1 MTFPFHYRQLLHGG
15 EQLCVEDLSL
25 ADLAERYATPTYVY
39 SESYLR
45 QRFHA
50 FTHALGPQT
59 TLCYAVK
66 ANANLSILNR
76 LARWGAGFDIVS
88 GGELARVLRAGGDPT
103 RVVFSGVGKSRDE
116 IRRALEAEIYC
127 LNVESPAEL
136 ARIEQVAA
144 ELGCRAPIAMRV
156 NPDVEASTHPYIA
169 TGLRET
175 KFGIPMAEAPLLYE
189 RAARSRHLE
198 VLGVACHIGSQLL
211 DLAPIAEAARRVVQ
225 LYEALGR
232 QGIHLQ
238 HLDLGGGV
246 GIRYHDEQAPTP
258 ADYAAILDAALGDL
272 PVRRVVELG
281 RALVGN
287 AGALLTRVEYRKYNG
302 NRAFC
307 VVDAA
312 MNDLLRPSLYGAW
325 HEIWPLERRAAAQAP
340 MDVVGP
346 VCESGDFFA
355 KARPLPADLREGE
368 VLAILGAGAYGFA
381 MSSQYNSRP
390 RAAEILVDGT
400 DARVIRRR
408 ETLGELWA
416 AEEPCA

>member
-1 MTFPFHYRQLLHGG
+1 MNTPFHYRGDQLY
-15 EQLCVEDLSL
+15 VEDLPL
-25 ADLAERYATPTYVY
+25 AELAERFATPSYVY

-45 QRFHA
+45 QRYQA
-50 FTHALGPQT
+50 FSHALGPET
-59 TLCYAVK
+59 MLCYAVK
-66 ANANLSILNR
+66 ANSNLSILHR
-76 LARWGAGFDIVS
+76 LATLGAGFDIVS
-88 GGELARVLRAGGDPT
+88 GGELARVLRAGGDAA

-116 IRRALEAEIYC
+116 LRRALEAGIHC
-127 LNVESPAEL
+127 INVESPAEL

-144 ELGCRAPIAMRV
+144 ELGCRAPIALRV
-156 NPDVEASTHPYIA
+156 NPDVEAGAHPYIA

-175 KFGIPMAEAPLLYE
+175 KFGIPMAEAPELYA
-189 RAARSRHLE
+189 RAARSPQLR

-211 DLAPIAEAARRVVQ
+211 DLAPIGEAAQRVLR
-225 LYEALGR
+225 LYETLVQR
-232 QGIHLQ
+232 GIHLE

-246 GIRYHDEQAPTP
+246 GIRYRDEQAPTP
-258 ADYAAILDAALGDL
+258 ADYAATLDAALGGL

-302 NRAFC
+302 SRAFC

-325 HEIWPLERRAAAQAP
+325 HEIWPLERRSGPEEP

-355 KARPLPADLREGE
+355 KARPLPGDLREGD

-390 RAAEILVDGT
+390 RAAEILVHGAE
-400 DARVIRRR
+400 ARVIRRR

-416 AEEPCA
+416 AEEPCS

>member
-1 MTFPFHYRQLLHGG
+1 MNTPFHYRGDQLY
-15 EQLCVEDLSL
+15 VEDLPL
-25 ADLAERYATPTYVY
+25 AELAERFATPSYVY

-45 QRFHA
+45 QRYQA
-50 FTHALGPQT
+50 FSHALGPET
-59 TLCYAVK
+59 MLCYAVK
-66 ANANLSILNR
+66 ANANLSILHR
-76 LARWGAGFDIVS
+76 LATLGAGFDIVS
-88 GGELARVLRAGGDPT
+88 GGELARVLRAGGDAA

-116 IRRALEAEIYC
+116 LRRALEAGIHC
-127 LNVESPAEL
+127 INVESPAEL

-144 ELGCRAPIAMRV
+144 ELGCRAPIALRV
-156 NPDVEASTHPYIA
+156 NPDVEAGAHPYIA

-175 KFGIPMAEAPLLYE
+175 KFGIPMAEAPELYA
-189 RAARSRHLE
+189 RAARSPQLR

-211 DLAPIAEAARRVVQ
+211 DLAPIGEAAQRVLR
-225 LYEALGR
+225 LYETLVQR
-232 QGIHLQ
+232 GIHLE

-246 GIRYHDEQAPTP
+246 GIRYRDEQAPTP
-258 ADYAAILDAALGDL
+258 ADYAATLDAALGGL

-302 NRAFC
+302 SRAFC

-325 HEIWPLERRAAAQAP
+325 HEIWPLERRSGPEEP

-355 KARPLPADLREGE
+355 KARPLPGDLREGD

-390 RAAEILVDGT
+390 RAAEILVHGAE
-400 DARVIRRR
+400 ARVIRRR

-416 AEEPCA
+416 AEEPCS

>member
-1 MTFPFHYRQLLHGG
+1 VNSPFHYRG
-15 EQLCVEDLSL
+15 EVLCVEDLAL
-25 ADLAERYATPTYVY
+25 AELAERFATPCYVY

-45 QRFHA
+45 QRFQA
-50 FTHALGPQT
+50 FRHALGPET
-59 TLCYAVK
+59 LLCYAVK
-66 ANANLSILNR
+66 ANANLSILHR
-76 LARWGAGFDIVS
+76 LAAMGAGFDIVS
-88 GGELARVLRAGGDPT
+88 GGELARVLRAGGDPA

-116 IRRALEAEIYC
+116 LRRALDAGIYC
-127 LNVESPAEL
+127 INVESPAEL
-136 ARIEQVAA
+136 ARVEQVAA
-144 ELGCRAPIAMRV
+144 ELGRRAPVALRV
-156 NPDVEASTHPYIA
+156 NPDVEAGTHPYIA

-175 KFGIPMAEAPLLYE
+175 KFGIPMAEAPALYE
-189 RAARSRHLE
+189 RAARSPHLH
-198 VLGVACHIGSQLL
+198 VLGAACHIGSQLL
-211 DLAPIAEAARRVVQ
+211 DLAPVGEAAQRVVR
-225 LYEALGR
+225 LYEELGR
-232 QGIHLQ
+232 RGIQLE

-246 GIRYHDEQAPTP
+246 GIRYRDELAPTP
-258 ADYAAILDAALGDL
+258 ADYAATLDAALNGL

-287 AGALLTRVEYRKYNG
+287 AGALLTRVEYRKSNG
-302 NRAFC
+302 ERAFC

-325 HEIWPLERRAAAQAP
+325 HEIWPVVRRSGPEQA

-390 RAAEILVDGT
+390 RAAEVLVHGAE
-400 DARVIRRR
+400 ARLIRRR

>member
-1 MTFPFHYRQLLHGG
+1 MNTPFHYRGDQLY
-15 EQLCVEDLSL
+15 VEDLPL
-25 ADLAERYATPTYVY
+25 AELAERFATPSYVY

-45 QRFHA
+45 QRYQA
-50 FTHALGPQT
+50 FSHALGPET
-59 TLCYAVK
+59 MLCYAVK
-66 ANANLSILNR
+66 ANANLSILHR
-76 LARWGAGFDIVS
+76 LATLGAGFDIVS
-88 GGELARVLRAGGDPT
+88 GGELARVLRAGGDPA

-116 IRRALEAEIYC
+116 LRRALEAGIHC
-127 LNVESPAEL
+127 INVESPAEL

-144 ELGCRAPIAMRV
+144 ELGCRAPIALRV
-156 NPDVEASTHPYIA
+156 NPDVEAGTHPYIA

-175 KFGIPMAEAPLLYE
+175 KFGIPMAEAPELYA
-189 RAARSRHLE
+189 RAARSPQLR

-211 DLAPIAEAARRVVQ
+211 DLAPIGEAAQRVLR
-225 LYEALGR
+225 LYETLVQR
-232 QGIHLQ
+232 GIHLE

-246 GIRYHDEQAPTP
+246 GIRYRDEQAPTP
-258 ADYAAILDAALGDL
+258 ADYAATLDAALGGL

-302 NRAFC
+302 SRAFC

-325 HEIWPLERRAAAQAP
+325 HEIWPLERRSGPEEP

-355 KARPLPADLREGE
+355 KARPLPGDLREGD

-390 RAAEILVDGT
+390 RAAEILVHGAE
-400 DARVIRRR
+400 ARVIRRR

-416 AEEPCA
+416 AEEPCS

>member
-1 MTFPFHYRQLLHGG
+1 MNSPFHYRADQLY
-15 EQLCVEDLSL
+15 VEDLPL
-25 ADLAERYATPTYVY
+25 AELAERFATPSYVY

-45 QRFHA
+45 ERYQA
-50 FTHALGPQT
+50 FSHALGPET
-59 TLCYAVK
+59 MLCYAVK
-66 ANANLSILNR
+66 ANANLGILHR
-76 LARWGAGFDIVS
+76 LATLGAGFDIVS
-88 GGELARVLRAGGDPT
+88 GGELARVLRAGGDPA

-116 IRRALEAEIYC
+116 LWRALEAGIHC
-127 LNVESPAEL
+127 INVESPAEL

-144 ELGCRAPIAMRV
+144 ELGCRAPIALRV
-156 NPDVEASTHPYIA
+156 NPDVEAGTHPYIA

-175 KFGIPMAEAPLLYE
+175 KFGIPMAEAPELYA
-189 RAARSRHLE
+189 RAARSPQLR
-198 VLGVACHIGSQLL
+198 VLGIACHIGSQLL
-211 DLAPIAEAARRVVQ
+211 DLAPIGEAAQRVLR
-225 LYEALGR
+225 LYETLVQR
-232 QGIHLQ
+232 GIHLE

-246 GIRYHDEQAPTP
+246 GIRYRDEQAPTP
-258 ADYAAILDAALGDL
+258 ADYATTLDAALGGL

-302 NRAFC
+302 SRAFC

-325 HEIWPLERRAAAQAP
+325 HEIWPLKRRSGPEEP

-355 KARPLPADLREGE
+355 KARPLPGDLREGD

-390 RAAEILVDGT
+390 RAAEILVHGAQ
-400 DARVIRRR
+400 ARVIRRR

-416 AEEPCA
+416 AEEPCT

>member
-1 MTFPFHYRQLLHGG
+1 MNSPFRYRGDQLY
-15 EQLCVEDLSL
+15 VEDLPL
-25 ADLAERYATPTYVY
+25 AELAERFATPSYVY

-45 QRFHA
+45 QRYQA
-50 FTHALGPQT
+50 FSHALGPET
-59 TLCYAVK
+59 MLCYAVK
-66 ANANLSILNR
+66 ANSNLSILHR
-76 LARWGAGFDIVS
+76 LATLGAGFDIVS
-88 GGELARVLRAGGDPT
+88 GGELARVLRAGGDAA

-116 IRRALEAEIYC
+116 LRRALEAGIHC
-127 LNVESPAEL
+127 INVESPAEL

-144 ELGCRAPIAMRV
+144 ELGCRAPIALRV
-156 NPDVEASTHPYIA
+156 NPDVEAGAHPYIA

-175 KFGIPMAEAPLLYE
+175 KFGIPMAEAPELYA
-189 RAARSRHLE
+189 RAARSPQLR

-211 DLAPIAEAARRVVQ
+211 DLAPIGEAAQRVLR
-225 LYEALGR
+225 LYETLVQR
-232 QGIHLQ
+232 GIHLE

-246 GIRYHDEQAPTP
+246 GIRYRDEQAPTP
-258 ADYAAILDAALGDL
+258 ADYAATLDAALGGL

-302 NRAFC
+302 SRAFC

-325 HEIWPLERRAAAQAP
+325 HEIWPLERRSGPEEP

-355 KARPLPADLREGE
+355 KARPLPGDLREGD

-390 RAAEILVDGT
+390 RAAEILVHGAE
-400 DARVIRRR
+400 ARVIRRR

-416 AEEPCA
+416 AEEPCS

>member
-1 MTFPFHYRQLLHGG
+1 MSSPFHYRGDQLY
-15 EQLCVEDLSL
+15 VEDLPL
-25 ADLAERYATPTYVY
+25 AELAERFATPSYVY

-45 QRFHA
+45 QRYQA
-50 FTHALGPQT
+50 FSHALGPET
-59 TLCYAVK
+59 MLCYAVK
-66 ANANLSILNR
+66 ANANLSILHR
-76 LARWGAGFDIVS
+76 LATLGAGFDIVS
-88 GGELARVLRAGGDPT
+88 GGELARVLRAGGDPA

-116 IRRALEAEIYC
+116 LRRALEAGIHC
-127 LNVESPAEL
+127 INVESPAEL

-144 ELGCRAPIAMRV
+144 ELGCRAPIALRV
-156 NPDVEASTHPYIA
+156 NPDVEAGAHPYIA

-175 KFGIPMAEAPLLYE
+175 KFGIPMAEAPELYA
-189 RAARSRHLE
+189 RAARSPQLR

-211 DLAPIAEAARRVVQ
+211 DLAPIGEAAQRVLR
-225 LYEALGR
+225 LYETLVQR
-232 QGIHLQ
+232 GIHLE

-246 GIRYHDEQAPTP
+246 GIRYRDEQAPTP
-258 ADYAAILDAALGDL
+258 ADYAATLDAALGGL

-287 AGALLTRVEYRKYNG
+287 AGALLTCVEYRKYNG
-302 NRAFC
+302 SRAFC

-325 HEIWPLERRAAAQAP
+325 HEIWPLERRSGPEEP

-355 KARPLPADLREGE
+355 KARPLPGDLREGD

-390 RAAEILVDGT
+390 RAAEILVHGAQ
-400 DARVIRRR
+400 ARVIRRR

-416 AEEPCA
+416 AEEPCT